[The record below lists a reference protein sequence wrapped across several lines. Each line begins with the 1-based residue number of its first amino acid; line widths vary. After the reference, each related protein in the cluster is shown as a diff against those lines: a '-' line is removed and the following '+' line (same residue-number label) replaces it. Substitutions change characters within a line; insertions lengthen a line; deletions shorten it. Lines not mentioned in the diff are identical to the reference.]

1 MKTDIEIARSVQMRR
16 ITEIAESIGIPE
28 EKIDQY
34 GRYMAKV
41 SRQLVDEEKVAK
53 SKLIL
58 VTAITATKAGIGK
71 TTVSVGLALGLNK
84 IGKKAIVALREPSLG
99 PCFGM
104 KGGAAG
110 GGYAQVLPMEKI
122 NLHFT
127 GDFHA
132 ITSAHNMISAL
143 MDNYIYQHQADGFA
157 LKEVI
162 WKRVLDVNDRSL
174 RNIVTGLGPRTNGLT
189 AESGFDITPASELMA
204 ILCLSKNLDDM
215 RRRIDNILLGYTFDD
230 KPFMVKDLG
239 ITGSILVLLKT
250 AFKPNLVQTL
260 EGTPA
265 FVHGGP
271 FANIAHGCNSVIA
284 TRLAL
289 KLADYVV
296 TNELS
301 KTDYIYA
308 YKDSL
313 YIAPTDM
320 DHDYRSD
327 CYIGINGLFRKETSG
342 LGGKA
347 DYSDTLQIARG
358 TKNPLR
364 FLEYNIEPQAIT
376 DTSLIPKPEM
386 KLLMDAGVS
395 KINFVLG
402 KAKVDENDA
411 ESVQNIQSIKQKIQA
426 IVNNEFATLK
436 SIEIVGYASPE
447 GSYKQNLSLAKAR
460 TDLILK
466 ELAASLDPSVAKFVE
481 LTSESVVEPWSKVAN
496 MLRETDPEL
505 AAYID
510 DLVYKYADTHDKIIP
525 HMRNHKKYR
534 TFLLQEILPS
544 LRKVEYTLNYSEF
557 RKLKDH
563 EIWDR
568 YNAKTEEISRYEY
581 WRLIDTAPDSLT
593 RYSLISEG
601 LEKYPNFTY
610 VANDMAIQL
619 IKQDSINLEILKP
632 SMGKGKKVPDE
643 VIYNQALMALGAR
656 EVAMADSLARLL
668 PTNDQSA
675 HLKSITAALA
685 GDFEGAYQI
694 ITKSSSLPAV
704 PTLLPTAPYSPCTT
718 LSTR

>member
-1 MKTDIEIARSVQMRR
+1 MKILANKISGILLSVLFLAIGSFLFEASAQDIRIQGKITDIATGEPIAAVNIIDDGYVIAYSDIDGNYSCTVARDAELIFYSGQHEEVKMKVNNRQIINVQMQMLT
-16 ITEIAESIGIPE
+16 IEISEAVVTAS
-28 EKIDQY
+28 Y
-34 GRYMAKV
+34 GNTTVYV
-41 SRQLVDEEKVAK
+41 EPSDLQLVGDHF
-53 SKLIL
+53 IL
-58 VTAITATKAGIGK
+58 KTNVRIPRKQFDLNSRFIFQPVLYDATLKDSTYFRPVVI
-71 TTVSVGLALGLNK
+71 
-84 IGKKAIVALREPSLG
+84 
-99 PCFGM
+99 
-104 KGGAAG
+104 
-110 GGYAQVLPMEKI
+110 
-122 NLHFT
+122 
-127 GDFHA
+127 
-132 ITSAHNMISAL
+132 
-143 MDNYIYQHQADGFA
+143 DGFNYHINQQRYFSFDGS
-157 LKEVI
+157 K
-162 WKRVLDVNDRSL
+162 DR
-174 RNIVTGLGPRTNGLT
+174 
-189 AESGFDITPASELMA
+189 
-204 ILCLSKNLDDM
+204 
-215 RRRIDNILLGYTFDD
+215 
-230 KPFMVKDLG
+230 
-239 ITGSILVLLKT
+239 
-250 AFKPNLVQTL
+250 
-260 EGTPA
+260 
-265 FVHGGP
+265 
-271 FANIAHGCNSVIA
+271 
-284 TRLAL
+284 
-289 KLADYVV
+289 LADYVV

-301 KTDYIYA
+301 QNDNIYS

-313 YIAPTDM
+313 YVDPKNVNNDF
-320 DHDYRSD
+320 RSD
-327 CYIGINGLFRKETSG
+327 CYIAINGLFKRDSSRPGAK
-342 LGGKA
+342 K
-347 DYSDTLQIARG
+347 DYEDTLLIAKG
-358 TKNPLR
+358 TVNPLR
-364 FLEYNIEPQAIT
+364 FIEYNIDPQELT
-376 DTSLIPKPEM
+376 DTNLIPKPEM

-505 AAYID
+505 AKYID

-534 TFLLQEILPS
+534 SFLLQEILPS

-619 IKQDSINLEILKP
+619 IKQDSVNLEILKP
-632 SMGKGKKVPDE
+632 SLGRRAPE
-643 VIYNQALMALGAR
+643 PVIYNQALMALGAR
-656 EVAMADSLARLL
+656 EVAMADSLSRLL
-668 PTNDQSA
+668 PMNDTTA
-675 HLKSITAALA
+675 YLKSITAALA
-685 GDFEGAYQI
+685 GDYEAAYPQLASRGGLNEVLLLLCMERNANALAKCNDLMATGDYNDNAKFWYVHAVCANRAEDIFTAMTSLEMALMLDPSLEETARLDSDAMDI
-694 ITKSSSLPAV
+694 IDLIRPPLDGTQ
-704 PTLLPTAPYSPCTT
+704 TEY
-718 LSTR
+718 

>member
-1 MKTDIEIARSVQMRR
+1 MKILANKISGILLSVLFLAIGSFLFEASAQDIRIQGKITDIATGEPIAAVNIIDDGYVIAYSDIDGNYSCTVARDAELIFYSGQHEEVKIKVNNRQIINVQMQMLT
-16 ITEIAESIGIPE
+16 IEISEAVVTASFGNTTVYVEPS
-28 EKIDQY
+28 DL
-34 GRYMAKV
+34 
-41 SRQLVDEEKVAK
+41 QLVGDHF
-53 SKLIL
+53 IL
-58 VTAITATKAGIGK
+58 KTNVRIPRKQFDLNSRFIFQPVLYDATLKDSTYFRPVVI
-71 TTVSVGLALGLNK
+71 
-84 IGKKAIVALREPSLG
+84 
-99 PCFGM
+99 
-104 KGGAAG
+104 
-110 GGYAQVLPMEKI
+110 
-122 NLHFT
+122 
-127 GDFHA
+127 
-132 ITSAHNMISAL
+132 
-143 MDNYIYQHQADGFA
+143 DGFNYHINQQRYFSFDSS
-157 LKEVI
+157 K
-162 WKRVLDVNDRSL
+162 DR
-174 RNIVTGLGPRTNGLT
+174 
-189 AESGFDITPASELMA
+189 
-204 ILCLSKNLDDM
+204 
-215 RRRIDNILLGYTFDD
+215 
-230 KPFMVKDLG
+230 
-239 ITGSILVLLKT
+239 
-250 AFKPNLVQTL
+250 
-260 EGTPA
+260 
-265 FVHGGP
+265 
-271 FANIAHGCNSVIA
+271 
-284 TRLAL
+284 
-289 KLADYVV
+289 LADYVV

-301 KTDYIYA
+301 QNDNIYS

-313 YIAPTDM
+313 YVDPKNVNNDF
-320 DHDYRSD
+320 RSD
-327 CYIGINGLFRKETSG
+327 CYIAINGLFKRDSSRPGAK
-342 LGGKA
+342 K
-347 DYSDTLQIARG
+347 DYEDTLLIAKG
-358 TKNPLR
+358 TVNPLR
-364 FLEYNIEPQAIT
+364 FIEYNIDPQELT
-376 DTSLIPKPEM
+376 DTNLIPKPEM

-395 KINFVLG
+395 KINFVLA

-505 AAYID
+505 ATYID

-619 IKQDSINLEILKP
+619 IKQDSVNLEILKP
-632 SMGKGKKVPDE
+632 SLGRRAPE
-643 VIYNQALMALGAR
+643 PVIYNQALMALGAR
-656 EVAMADSLARLL
+656 EVAMADSLSRLL
-668 PTNDQSA
+668 PMNDTTA
-675 HLKSITAALA
+675 YLKSITAALA
-685 GDFEGAYQI
+685 GDYEAAYPQLASRGGLNEVLLLLCMERNANALAKCNDLMATGDYNDNAKFWYVHAVCANRAEDIFTAMTSLEMALMLDPSLEETARLDSDAMDI
-694 ITKSSSLPAV
+694 IDLIRPPLDGTQ
-704 PTLLPTAPYSPCTT
+704 TEY
-718 LSTR
+718 